1 MTLRLNGTSSGFT
14 EIDAPAAAGSNK
26 ITLPTSNGSAEQFL
40 KNSGTAGELEFASLA
55 SSDMPTG
62 SILQVVQAGTST
74 EVVVSTQTYTDTG
87 LSGSITPTST
97 SSKILVIIDQQI
109 YFNRGVANHGGG
121 LRVLRDSTVIHSPVA
136 NSTGPYEFYFTDLTG
151 FYTRAVINKLDS
163 PATTSSVTYKT
174 QGRPY
179 EISSSGKA
187 TFQQAGTSTAGT
199 SYITLIEVAA

>member
-1 MTLRLNGTSSGFT
+1 
-14 EIDAPAAAGSNK
+14 
-26 ITLPTSNGSAEQFL
+26 
-40 KNSGTAGELEFASLA
+40 
-55 SSDMPTG
+55 MPTG

-109 YFNRGVANHGGG
+109 YFNRGVGNHGGG
-121 LRVLRDSTVIHSPVA
+121 IRVLRDSTVIHTPVA
-136 NSTGPYEFYFTDLTG
+136 NSTGPYEFYFSDITG
-151 FYTRAVINKLDS
+151 FYDRAVIHKLDS

-179 EISSSGKA
+179 EISSTGKT